1 MRQFVAC
8 VLLLSPLSCSNNRS
22 VMERELAEM
31 RQKIAILQSE
41 RERLEQRVQL
51 LERRAPASGAAHPQA
66 LAAATTEGGARH
78 GGTTGAREGGA
89 WQRPPLQVV
98 RLTPSAPPG
107 DASEVVERDGSERYL
122 IYGTGDELKV
132 RELPTSPATSG
143 AALPPAERRPESR
156 P

>member
-66 LAAATTEGGARH
+66 LAAATTEGGAP
-78 GGTTGAREGGA
+78 TGAREGDA

-107 DASEVVERDGSERYL
+107 DAEVVERDGSERYL

-132 RELPTSPATSG
+132 RELPTSAATSG